1 MKKNIIRGIVTIL
14 FFLFVLFVL
23 DKVLMLKSEDGI
35 EQMRSFYKQ
44 KKNTVDVLFL
54 GNSHVYCHIDTG
66 ILWDEH
72 GMSSF
77 DLGGAE
83 APAWTSYYYLKE
95 ALKTQKPKVI
105 FYEASIA
112 GMREDILLQPEV
124 WSITNNYGMHLNI
137 NRFEQLW
144 NNTTKDMFFKLM
156 IPLNTTHARYNE
168 LQKDDFVDSNNS
180 INYKGFDPRET
191 VVECETPDVKNIT
204 EVLPF
209 NEKHEK
215 YIREI
220 IALAKENNIPIV
232 VMIAPYQLSENDQM
246 HFNYLK
252 QICEEEAVTY
262 INYNELYDEIGLDF
276 KSDMAEPLH
285 LNMSGNKKW
294 TEYLGNYIVNNY
306 EITDHRG
313 DNNYDSWVKDAII
326 NSQNRNR
333 ASMQAT
339 KDGYE
344 YLDYINNENYI
355 LFVTAR
361 EGIDD
366 QLNDSNI
373 REKLTNAGLT
383 EDILEPYKTSVICNK
398 EVLFCSSDVEYS
410 GFINEGDVK
419 LKLYKKEGTNV
430 VNLMVDED
438 NLEFDDKPLN
448 IIVYDRVMK
457 MVVDNVGFDLG
468 EEYKVKR

>member
-1 MKKNIIRGIVTIL
+1 MKKNILRGIVTLL
-14 FFLFVLFVL
+14 FFLGVIFVL

-44 KKNTVDVLFL
+44 KQNTVDVIFL

-72 GMSSF
+72 GMASF

-83 APAWTSYYYLKE
+83 APAWTSYYFLKE

-124 WSITNNYGMHLNI
+124 WSITNNYGMKLNE
-137 NRFEQLW
+137 NRFEQLK
-144 NNTTKDMFFKLM
+144 NNTTEEMFYKLL
-156 IPLNTTHARYNE
+156 IPLETTHSRYNE
-168 LQKDDFVDSNNS
+168 IEKDDFIDSNNS

-215 YIREI
+215 YIKKI
-220 IALAKENNIPIV
+220 IGLAKENDIPIV
-232 VMIAPYQLSENDQM
+232 VMIAPYQLSESDQM

-252 QICEEEAVTY
+252 KICEDEAVTY

-276 KSDMAEPLH
+276 KVDMAEPLH

-294 TEYLGNYIVNNY
+294 TKYLGNYISEKYDVP
-306 EITDHRG
+306 DRRG
-313 DNNYDSWVKDAII
+313 DENYDSWVKDALM
-326 NSQNRNR
+326 NAQNRNR
-333 ASMQAT
+333 ASMNAT
-339 KDGYE
+339 KNGYE
-344 YLDYINNENYI
+344 FLDYLDNENYI
-355 LFVTAR
+355 FFVSVLD
-361 EGIDD
+361 GIDE
-366 QLNDSNI
+366 QLNDKSI
-373 REKLTNAGLT
+373 KEKLEKAGIT
-383 EDILEPYKTSVICNK
+383 EEVLKAGVTSIICNK
-398 EVLFCSSDVEYS
+398 NVLFKSSEQEFS

-419 LKLYKKEGTNV
+419 LKLLKTEESNIIK
-430 VNLMVDED
+430 LMFDEEI
-438 NLEFDDKPLN
+438 LELDDKALN
-448 IIVYDRVMK
+448 IVIYDRVMK
-457 MVVDNVGFDLG
+457 KVVDNVGLNLG

>member
-1 MKKNIIRGIVTIL
+1 MKKNILRGIVTLL
-14 FFLFVLFVL
+14 FFLSVLFVL

-44 KKNTVDVLFL
+44 KPNTVDVIFL

-83 APAWTSYYYLKE
+83 APAWTSYYFLKE

-112 GMREDILLQPEV
+112 GMREDILMQPEV
-124 WSITNNYGMHLNI
+124 WSITNNYGMHLNK
-137 NRFEQLW
+137 NRFDQLK
-144 NNTTKDMFFKLM
+144 NNTSEEMFYKLL
-156 IPLNTTHARYNE
+156 IPLETTHARYNE
-168 LQKDDFVDSNNS
+168 LKKDDFVDSNNS

-191 VVECETPDVKNIT
+191 VVECETPNVKNIT
-204 EVLPF
+204 DVLPF

-215 YIREI
+215 YIRKI
-220 IALAKENNIPIV
+220 IALAKENSIPIV
-232 VMIAPYQLSENDQM
+232 VMIAPYQLSEKEQM

-252 QICEEEAVTY
+252 QICEEENVTY

-276 KSDMAEPLH
+276 KQDMAEPLH

-294 TEYLGNYIVNNY
+294 TEYLGNFIVENY

-313 DNNYDSWVKDAII
+313 DKNYNSWVKDALI

-333 ASMQAT
+333 AAMQAT
-339 KDGYE
+339 KNGYE
-344 YLDYINNENYI
+344 YLNYINNENYI
-355 LFVTAR
+355 LFVTAC
-361 EGIDD
+361 EGIDL
-366 QLNDSNI
+366 QLSDTNI
-373 REKLTNAGLT
+373 KEKLENAGLT
-383 EDILEPYKTSVICNK
+383 EAILQAGKTSVICNK
-398 EVLFCSSDVEYS
+398 ELLFSSSDDEFS

-419 LKLYKKEGTNV
+419 LKLYKKEDTNV
-430 VNLMVDED
+430 INLMVDEE
-438 NLEFDDKPLN
+438 NLELDDKPLN
-448 IIVYDRVMK
+448 IIIYDRVMK
-457 MVVDNVGFDLG
+457 IIVDNVGFDLG